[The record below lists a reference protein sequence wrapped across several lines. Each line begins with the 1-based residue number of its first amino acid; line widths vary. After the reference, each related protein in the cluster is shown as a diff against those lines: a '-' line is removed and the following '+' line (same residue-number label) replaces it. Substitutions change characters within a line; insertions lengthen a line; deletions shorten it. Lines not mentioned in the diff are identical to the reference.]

1 MKDVSIK
8 VEMTVLDE
16 FDTNQFCLD
25 TVSGD
30 YPELAKEL

>member
-8 VEMTVLDE
+8 VEMIVLDD
-16 FDTNQFCLD
+16 FDTNKLYLA

-30 YPELAKEL
+30 YP